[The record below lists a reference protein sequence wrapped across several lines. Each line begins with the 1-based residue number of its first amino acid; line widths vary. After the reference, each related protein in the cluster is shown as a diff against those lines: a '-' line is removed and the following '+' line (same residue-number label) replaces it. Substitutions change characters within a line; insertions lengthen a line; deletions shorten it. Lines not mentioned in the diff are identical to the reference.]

1 MNIQHKTFLSALTTM
16 GLGGDAA
23 QLVEVYSP
31 DDVRQ
36 AVAYARQHKLPWYVL
51 GGGSNTLARDDG
63 FDGLVIL
70 NKIPG
75 INVIDQTKQYTTFT
89 VGAGELWDAFV
100 AQTVD
105 RNLSG
110 IECLSAIPGT
120 VGAAPVQNIGAYGQ
134 EVASAIAYVDAYD
147 TKNDTF
153 VRLQNAECEFSY
165 RHSIFRGREQG
176 RYIITAVTMRLRA
189 VLPQPPFYKAIE
201 TYLREHS
208 IANPSVR
215 QLRDAVIAIR
225 ANKLPDPRA
234 TPNTGSFF
242 KNAIVSR
249 EIYERIVAD
258 YSNVPHYDLP
268 DGNVKIPTG
277 WLIERSGLKGMLYRG
292 MRVYDKNALVLVN
305 ESAKSY
311 DDLAAARQHI
321 INTVQT
327 KFGITIQQEP
337 LEICTK
343 KLF

>member
-1 MNIQHKTFLSALTTM
+1 MNIQHKTSLSALTTM

-36 AVAYARQHKLPWYVL
+36 AVAYARQHALPWYVL

-134 EVASAIAYVDAYD
+134 EVASVITYVDAYD
-147 TKNDTF
+147 TKNGTF
-153 VRLQNAECEFSY
+153 
-165 RHSIFRGREQG
+165 
-176 RYIITAVTMRLRA
+176 T
-189 VLPQPPFYKAIE
+189 
-201 TYLREHS
+201 
-208 IANPSVR
+208 
-215 QLRDAVIAIR
+215 
-225 ANKLPDPRA
+225 
-234 TPNTGSFF
+234 
-242 KNAIVSR
+242 AIVFFAGASKDAILSR
-249 EIYERIVAD
+249 
-258 YSNVPHYDLP
+258 
-268 DGNVKIPTG
+268 
-277 WLIERSGLKGMLYRG
+277 
-292 MRVYDKNALVLVN
+292 
-305 ESAKSY
+305 
-311 DDLAAARQHI
+311 Q
-321 INTVQT
+321 
-327 KFGITIQQEP
+327 
-337 LEICTK
+337 
-343 KLF
+343 